1 MSKYEDT
8 KNGISLYRIP
18 RLNLRRDSIFLQY
31 ILSLHFYIVIRSV
44 ISSVSPTSILSV
56 YDDL

>member
-18 RLNLRRDSIFLQY
+18 RLNLRRDSIFY
-31 ILSLHFYIVIRSV
+31 ECIVSTFFLFFLI
-44 ISSVSPTSILSV
+44 T
-56 YDDL
+56 

>member
-18 RLNLRRDSIFLQY
+18 RLNLRRDSIFY
-31 ILSLHFYIVIRSV
+31 ECIVSTFFRLLV
-44 ISSVSPTSILSV
+44 V
-56 YDDL
+56 